1 MLKSNCTQSEPKILR
16 KRNHSNFREELFRRY
31 LKEVLKDDCNFNFN
45 DDFSKTLDVHTPV
58 KIAKLRGNTFPA
70 NIYLLKVNNRYTRT
84 RSEICS
90 KLTIKIPERRQ
101 WRRAGIFFFSFE
113 HISRLVLVF
122 LLLTLNM

>member
-58 KIAKLRGNTFPA
+58 KIAKLRGNTFQP
-70 NIYLLKVNNRYTRT
+70 TFT
-84 RSEICS
+84 CS
-90 KLTIKIPERRQ
+90 KLTID
-101 WRRAGIFFFSFE
+101 
-113 HISRLVLVF
+113 
-122 LLLTLNM
+122 TLEQGLKFVQS

>member
-1 MLKSNCTQSEPKILR
+1 MLKSNYTQLEPKILR

-31 LKEVLKDDCNFNFN
+31 LKEVLKDDCNLNFN
-45 DDFSKTLDVHTPV
+45 DDFSKTLEFHTPV
-58 KIAKLRGNTFPA
+58 KIAKLPGSTFPA

-90 KLTIKIPERRQ
+90 DLTIKIPERRQ
-101 WRRAGIFFFSFE
+101 WRRSGIFFVSFE
-113 HISRLVLVF
+113 HISRFVLVF